1 LRRLPADFPPLF
13 PVDGEAAARKPI
25 HLSCH
30 GERPMLDKL
39 DAEFAFGREALD
51 VRATR
56 QALISSNIANADTP
70 GYQARDV
77 DFSASLAGALRQSG
91 AAGTA
96 TGSGAAALRTAGGN
110 AQPLAMAQPAG
121 VTSGMQMSATESG
134 HMAGDAKLVATGG
147 PADTY
152 KSQLMYR
159 VPVQPALDGN
169 TVDLDTERVQF
180 ADNALHF
187 ESGMTVVSQQIK
199 TMLSAITSGSS

>member
-1 LRRLPADFPPLF
+1 
-13 PVDGEAAARKPI
+13 
-25 HLSCH
+25 
-30 GERPMLDKL
+30 MLDKL

-77 DFSASLAGALRQSG
+77 DFSASLAGALRQQG
-91 AAGTA
+91 AVSGTA
-96 TGSGAAALRTAGGN
+96 GALARTAGGN

-121 VTSGMQMSATESG
+121 VTSGMQMATTESA
-134 HMAGDAKLVATGG
+134 HLAGDAKLIPTGG

-169 TVDLDTERVQF
+169 TVDLDAERAAF
-180 ADNALHF
+180 AENSVRYEASLRF
-187 ESGMTVVSQQIK
+187 LNNQIK
-199 TMLSAITSGSS
+199 TMLSAINGQ

>member
-1 LRRLPADFPPLF
+1 
-13 PVDGEAAARKPI
+13 
-25 HLSCH
+25 
-30 GERPMLDKL
+30 MLDKL

-77 DFSASLAGALRQSG
+77 DFAASLAGALRQSG

-96 TGSGAAALRTAGGN
+96 GTAAGN
-110 AQPLAMAQPAG
+110 TQPLAMAQPAG
-121 VTSGMQMSATESG
+121 VTSGMQMATTTSG
-134 HMAGDAKLVATGG
+134 HMAGDAKLIPSGG

-199 TMLSAITSGSS
+199 TMLSAISSGSS

>member
-1 LRRLPADFPPLF
+1 
-13 PVDGEAAARKPI
+13 
-25 HLSCH
+25 
-30 GERPMLDKL
+30 MLDKL

-77 DFSASLAGALRQSG
+77 DFSASLAGALRQTG
-91 AAGTA
+91 AGGTVGMTA
-96 TGSGAAALRTAGGN
+96 TSGGN

-121 VTSGMQMSATESG
+121 VTSGMQMASTESG
-134 HMAGDAKLVATGG
+134 HMAGDAKLIPTGG

-159 VPVQPALDGN
+159 TPVQPALDGN

>member
-1 LRRLPADFPPLF
+1 
-13 PVDGEAAARKPI
+13 
-25 HLSCH
+25 
-30 GERPMLDKL
+30 MLDKL

-77 DFSASLAGALRQSG
+77 DFAASLAGALRQSG
-91 AAGTA
+91 T
-96 TGSGAAALRTAGGN
+96 GAAAGATGLVAAVAGTAGGN

-121 VTSGMQMSATESG
+121 VTSGMQMSSTTPG
-134 HMAGDAKLVATGG
+134 HMAGDAKLIPTGG

-159 VPVQPALDGN
+159 VPMQPALDGN

-199 TMLSAITSGSS
+199 TMLSAITSGST

>member
-1 LRRLPADFPPLF
+1 
-13 PVDGEAAARKPI
+13 
-25 HLSCH
+25 
-30 GERPMLDKL
+30 MLDKL

-77 DFSASLAGALRQSG
+77 DFAASLAGALRQSG
-91 AAGTA
+91 ATGTA
-96 TGSGAAALRTAGGN
+96 GASGMTATSGGN
-110 AQPLAMAQPAG
+110 VQPLAMAQPAG
-121 VTSGMQMSATESG
+121 VTSGMQMAATESG
-134 HMAGDAKLVATGG
+134 HMAGDAKLIPSGG

>member
-1 LRRLPADFPPLF
+1 
-13 PVDGEAAARKPI
+13 
-25 HLSCH
+25 
-30 GERPMLDKL
+30 MLDKL

-77 DFSASLAGALRQSG
+77 DFAASLAGALRQQG
-91 AAGTA
+91 AGGTA
-96 TGSGAAALRTAGGN
+96 GMAATSGGN
-110 AQPLAMAQPAG
+110 VQPLAMAQPAG
-121 VTSGMQMSATESG
+121 VTSGMQMAATESG
-134 HMAGDAKLVATGG
+134 HMAGDAKLIPTGG

-159 VPVQPALDGN
+159 TPVQPALDGN

-199 TMLSAITSGSS
+199 TMMSAISSGSS